1 MKVNAALVK
10 SYLRSFGVALAMAI
24 VTFVGKGGKLGAN
37 KETVVAIGAT
47 LLLPLL
53 PVAQRYFDKTDPAF
67 GAVAKL
73 AIEKADSVLVPLSTP
88 SVTAEAPNT
97 QSTGA

>member
-37 KETVVAIGAT
+37 KETVVSVGAI
-47 LLLPLL
+47 LLLPLV
-53 PVAQRYFDKTDPAF
+53 PVAQRYFDKADPAF
-67 GAVAKL
+67 GAVAIL
-73 AIEKADSVLVPLSTP
+73 ALEKADSILVPLSTP
-88 SVTAEAPNT
+88 SVTTEAPNT
-97 QSTGA
+97 QSSGS